1 MPRGDGTGPAGMGP
15 MTGRSAGYCAGFG
28 VPGFVNRNV
37 GFGGGFGRG
46 AGRGAGRGIGLGF
59 RTRMGLGAAM
69 PWFGFAGR
77 PDGET
82 EQTLL
87 KNQAEALKAQLNAV
101 QQRLTELEKA
111 N

>member
-37 GFGGGFGRG
+37 GFGGGF
-46 AGRGAGRGIGLGF
+46 GRGAGRGIGLGF